1 MLIAKGGDAR
11 DLFKADSLDQG
22 IISLEID
29 SIITDDNSVTAST
42 SHADLY
48 QIYDLLNC
56 AGIGLT
62 LPAFHITDNNGKK
75 VIELDGT
82 AVFKDDKLAG
92 YLSPEESKYFLIAN
106 NHCHG
111 GILTLA
117 SSGSGAPDTSLEID
131 KSSAKTTYTF
141 DGGRLAFHVETETDV
156 YLAETMEDID
166 VLKEETIDA
175 LEAEAGKQLATEIT
189 AVIRRV
195 QTELKTDIFGFGHTL
210 HQRDFRLWGQVENQW
225 ETIFET
231 LPVTVSCKIN
241 ILNTAYITSRKAVK
255 Q

>member
-1 MLIAKGGDAR
+1 MVCTSPGSIAPVALNWSSRSEPPAK
-11 DLFKADSLDQG
+11 
-22 IISLEID
+22 
-29 SIITDDNSVTAST
+29 SIA
-42 SHADLY
+42 
-48 QIYDLLNC
+48 
-56 AGIGLT
+56 
-62 LPAFHITDNNGKK
+62 
-75 VIELDGT
+75 
-82 AVFKDDKLAG
+82 
-92 YLSPEESKYFLIAN
+92 
-106 NHCHG
+106 
-111 GILTLA
+111 
-117 SSGSGAPDTSLEID
+117 SGSGAPDTSLEID
-131 KSSAKTTYTF
+131 GSSAKTTYTN
-141 DGGRLAFHVETETDV
+141 DDGRLAFHVETETDV